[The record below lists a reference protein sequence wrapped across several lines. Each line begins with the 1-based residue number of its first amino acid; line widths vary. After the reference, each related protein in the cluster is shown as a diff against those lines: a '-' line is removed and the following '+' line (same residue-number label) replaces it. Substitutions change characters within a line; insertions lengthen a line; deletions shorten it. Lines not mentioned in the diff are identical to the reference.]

1 MRNRNAGRRSQLPC
15 RPLARHTADVAKG
28 HAARAASPLAQP
40 APAARGTRPSHL
52 KGHRAWGREAN
63 NRARFGPAAPREG
76 ATASATAATAL
87 VARRGTGNCGWRAE
101 RFGVMKGSGF
111 RRATACAKTVA
122 TKEARVPVAANRE
135 CARMSGDDWLARG
148 TWTRHG
154 AAWQAQRKTASRKG
168 THRCS
173 TEPAERRRSEGQP
186 PEGGHDDSRRTRRR
200 LGRARDAA
208 LKTQKDKPASSSR
221 EGSARGSHQH
231 PVAPRRTGEAGEYQR
246 RSSRGREDKSRNH

>member
-1 MRNRNAGRRSQLPC
+1 MR
-15 RPLARHTADVAKG
+15 
-28 HAARAASPLAQP
+28 
-40 APAARGTRPSHL
+40 
-52 KGHRAWGREAN
+52 
-63 NRARFGPAAPREG
+63 
-76 ATASATAATAL
+76 
-87 VARRGTGNCGWRAE
+87 
-101 RFGVMKGSGF
+101 GSGF

-122 TKEARVPVAANRE
+122 TTAVRVPAAANRE

-148 TWTRHG
+148 AWTRHG
-154 AAWQAQRKTASRKG
+154 AAWQDQRKTRTRKG
-168 THRCS
+168 TDRCS

-231 PVAPRRTGEAGEYQR
+231 PVAPRRTAKRVNINAGRAAVEKPQAETTDAGKEARWLCGWPTRVAEGSAASALSFRLAMEGERRWRKGGRSAACCQAGLWSCVVAGCRVIRHGGRVDAKRRGTGSGWRSLDGGRAWFNVGAVPGQR
-246 RSSRGREDKSRNH
+246 D